1 RASASNRRSRTI
13 PAIEL
18 AAGVNTL
25 QFRGT
30 LNNGEVARLDAFE
43 FVPLPGPAPVL
54 PAPVPSAPV
63 LPAFN
68 PGSKILIEAEQ
79 MSLNGYVV
87 ETDNGINASGGQL
100 IRLPNDGT
108 EGTASID
115 FVVPTAGVYN
125 LVVWYYDENDGAS
138 QMAIQVAGR
147 GDVWTLNEKTNSG
160 RASASNRRSR
170 TIPAI
175 ELAAGVNTLQ
185 FRGTLNNGEVAR
197 LDAFEFVPAGAPS
210 PAAFIP
216 TNGRTVDYSNAQNGV
231 ILNLQEGVALS
242 AKFGALERPRLM
254 PLGDSITAGQHN
266 SGAVPGGYRIELEKQ
281 AAADGISINFV
292 GSENNR
298 SGGLSDGD
306 HAGFPGKTID
316 FITDWVNSGK
326 LSSYPADAILL
337 MIGTN
342 DVNNGASA
350 NQMIDRLDNLID
362 RILSKAPNTY
372 LYVSSIAPVDAPR
385 GSSQEAKNV
394 KDYNSKISNLVSKKG
409 GRVTYVNA
417 GGSLSV
423 GDLNGDRSRT
433 NDLDD
438 GLHPTADGYDKL
450 GNAWYREVFNPK
462 SIGGSSHL
470 TGSDYDD
477 LLIGDGNSNVLTGND
492 GRDELTGGGNADV
505 FFYQSANHG
514 GDRITDFDGNDR
526 FRISA
531 SGFGGG
537 LSAGM
542 SLDGLSFIQGSNPY
556 AIGGGGT
563 FLFDTSDKTL
573 RFDRDGNG
581 GGSAQA
587 IATLSN
593 GFNLQAN
600 QFEFVA

>member
-1 RASASNRRSRTI
+1 M
-13 PAIEL
+13 
-18 AAGVNTL
+18 
-25 QFRGT
+25 
-30 LNNGEVARLDAFE
+30 
-43 FVPLPGPAPVL
+43 
-54 PAPVPSAPV
+54 VPSP
-63 LPAFN
+63 
-68 PGSKILIEAEQ
+68 I
-79 MSLNGYVV
+79 
-87 ETDNGINASGGQL
+87 
-100 IRLPNDGT
+100 
-108 EGTASID
+108 
-115 FVVPTAGVYN
+115 VP
-125 LVVWYYDENDGAS
+125 
-138 QMAIQVAGR
+138 
-147 GDVWTLNEKTNSG
+147 
-160 RASASNRRSR
+160 
-170 TIPAI
+170 
-175 ELAAGVNTLQ
+175 
-185 FRGTLNNGEVAR
+185 
-197 LDAFEFVPAGAPS
+197 
-210 PAAFIP
+210 IP

-298 SGGLSDGD
+298 SRGLRDGH
-306 HAGFPGKTID
+306 HAGFPGKTIGY
-316 FITDWVNSGK
+316 ITDWVNRGN

-342 DVNNGASA
+342 DVNSGASDD
-350 NQMIDRLDNLID
+350 QMIDRLETLID
-362 RILSKAPNTY
+362 RILSKAPDAY
-372 LYVSSIAPVDAPR
+372 LYVSSIAPVDTPR

-394 KDYNSKISNLVSKKG
+394 RDYNSKISTLVSKKG
-409 GRVTYVNA
+409 GRVTYIDA

-438 GLHPTADGYDKL
+438 GLHPTVDGYDKL
-450 GNAWYREVFNPK
+450 GSAWYQGIFNPR
-462 SIGGSSHL
+462 SIRGSANLSGSH
-470 TGSDYDD
+470 YDD
-477 LLIGDGNSNVLTGND
+477 LLIGDGNSNLIIGND
-492 GRDELTGGGNADV
+492 GRDELTGGGNADA

-514 GDRITDFDGNDR
+514 GDRITDFSGNDR

-542 SLDGLSFIQGSNPY
+542 ALDGLSFIQGSNPY
-556 AIGGGGT
+556 AIGRGAT

-581 GGSAQA
+581 SGSAQA
-587 IATLSN
+587 IATLTN
-593 GFNLQAN
+593 GYDLQAS